1 MPKRFFGLYPNMPGL
16 LSAYKNMKIFSKY
29 RTYLLIILYNAYFL
43 SSLVNGCTTICNPA
57 GQSATIIY
65 WTNSLDPAAG
75 QLFLVNDENASTFKI
90 KPIQVKKEDVF
101 VRSHFFVLKT
111 YIQHNDLHF
120 NIPLICFKFAV
131 SQHTAD
137 G

>member
-16 LSAYKNMKIFSKY
+16 LSAYKNMKNFFKY

-43 SSLVNGCTTICNPA
+43 SSLVNGCTTICNPV
-57 GQSATIIY
+57 GQSATIVY
-65 WTNSLDPAAG
+65 WTSSLDPAAG
-75 QLFLVNDENASTFKI
+75 QLFLVNAENSSTFKI

-101 VRSHFFVLKT
+101 FRSQFFVLKT

>member
-1 MPKRFFGLYPNMPGL
+1 
-16 LSAYKNMKIFSKY
+16 MKIFLKY

-43 SSLVNGCTTICNPA
+43 SSLLNGYSTSCNAA
-57 GQSATIIY
+57 GQSAASVY
-65 WTNSLDPAAG
+65 WTNSLDPATG
-75 QLFLVNDENASTFKI
+75 QLFLVNEENASTFKI

-101 VRSHFFVLKT
+101 VRSQFFVLKT

>member
-1 MPKRFFGLYPNMPGL
+1 VFKQTTTNKTVMKFFL
-16 LSAYKNMKIFSKY
+16 KF
-29 RTYLLIILYNAYFL
+29 RTYLLITLYNAYFL
-43 SSLVNGCTTICNPA
+43 GSLANSCTITGNPVEH
-57 GQSATIIY
+57 SATVLY
-65 WTNSLDPAAG
+65 WTQALDPTTG
-75 QLFLVNDENASTFKI
+75 QLFLVNDENASTFKT
-90 KPIQVKKEDVF
+90 KPIQVKKETVF
-101 VRSHFFVLKT
+101 VTSQFFILKT

>member
-1 MPKRFFGLYPNMPGL
+1 M
-16 LSAYKNMKIFSKY
+16 NMKLILKF
-29 RTYLLIILYNAYFL
+29 RTYLLITLYNAYFL
-43 SSLVNGCTTICNPA
+43 SSLANGCTTICQTAEQPA
-57 GQSATIIY
+57 TVAY
-65 WTNSLDPAAG
+65 WTNSLDPTTG
-75 QLFLVNDENASTFKI
+75 QPFLLNDENGSNFKT
-90 KPIQVKKEDVF
+90 KPIQVKKENVLIT
-101 VRSHFFVLKT
+101 SQFFILKT